1 MGWVFREGLSR
12 KDLVNERIH
21 RQWPSGYS
29 GLCMAR
35 SLRGNVLWTVWE
47 LSKPDGSKD
56 RFIGCDLLGRSRG
69 RGWGYQ
75 EMEESGDPCFHSCP
89 LVYLDLVPAVNGR
102 FFACAA
108 VRFTAQRRFIASAR
122 RLRPSG
128 VMPPWGLVS
137 ANELVAGAGAVAGS
151 PLAPESSRRAVN
163 ARSIAAFCASS

>member
-47 LSKPDGSKD
+47 LSRPDGGKG

-89 LVYLDLVPAVNGR
+89 LAYLDLVPA
-102 FFACAA
+102 
-108 VRFTAQRRFIASAR
+108 
-122 RLRPSG
+122 
-128 VMPPWGLVS
+128 
-137 ANELVAGAGAVAGS
+137 ANEKWRKGVR
-151 PLAPESSRRAVN
+151 EYHRERNTKRRAIKDLRIGETVPLQHCEIPEALIVSLN
-163 ARSIAAFCASS
+163 PLQGYYCGRIYELRRQFIYAESL